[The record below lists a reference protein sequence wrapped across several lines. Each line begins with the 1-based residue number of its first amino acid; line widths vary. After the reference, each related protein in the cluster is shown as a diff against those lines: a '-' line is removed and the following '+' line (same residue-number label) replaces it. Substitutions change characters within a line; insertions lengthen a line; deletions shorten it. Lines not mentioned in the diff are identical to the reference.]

1 MTSRREFLAARDGE
15 EAATTARRIGRAG
28 EPAGAEAEAGAVAAR
43 RAAAGSQEGAAGGWL
58 VRRNWVVSWVG
69 VRPGSGAG
77 RALVAASSRRL
88 LEPGQACTE

>member
-15 EAATTARRIGRAG
+15 EAATAARRMGRQGGSAG
-28 EPAGAEAEAGAVAAR
+28 AEAGAVSAR
-43 RAAAGSQEGAAGGWL
+43 RVAAGSQKGAAGRWL
-58 VRRNWVVSWVG
+58 VRKNWVVSWVG